1 MTTRAILIGFAGACV
16 LAACSSSSD
25 SPNSTG
31 SASSPSRTSSG
42 APSQR
47 GPAASG
53 IIAAI
58 TGTTMQV
65 QNEQTGQVAITWTS
79 STKFTHQVSATI
91 AALRAGDCV
100 TAIAPSGT
108 SASAA
113 SFTATSLVVSKPA
126 NGSCIGGAE
135 KGSGQRPSGSPSR
148 LMPGGATP
156 SGAPSGKSGGIV
168 VTGTVRSV
176 SGNRLVIAARTPG
189 SNGTANKTVTV
200 GSHTKITA
208 DVETTARSLKI
219 GKCVTAEG
227 KTDSSGAVTATSV
240 RISDP
245 VNRQCGGFGRFGGG
259 GTGG

>member
-1 MTTRAILIGFAGACV
+1 MTTRAISVGLAGAW
-16 LAACSSSSD
+16 LIAACSSSSG
-25 SPNSTG
+25 SPDSTG
-31 SASSPSRTSSG
+31 SESASGPSSG

-53 IIAAI
+53 TIAAI

-65 QNEQTGQVAITWTS
+65 QNEQTGQVAVTWTS

-91 AALRAGDCV
+91 AAVTVGDCV

-108 SASAA
+108 SVPAT
-113 SFTATSLVVSKPA
+113 SFNATSLVVRKPV
-126 NGSCIGGAE
+126 NGSCTGGVE
-135 KGSGQRPSGSPSR
+135 EGGGQQPSGSPSR
-148 LMPGGATP
+148 LMPGGPTP
-156 SGAPSGKSGGIV
+156 SGAPSGKSSGIV

-176 SGNRLVIAARTPG
+176 SGTTLVIAARTPG
-189 SNGTANKTVTV
+189 SNTTANKTVTV
-200 GSHTKITA
+200 GSRTKITA
-208 DVETTARSLKI
+208 DAETTERSLKL

-245 VNRQCGGFGRFGGG
+245 VNRQCGGFGRFRGG